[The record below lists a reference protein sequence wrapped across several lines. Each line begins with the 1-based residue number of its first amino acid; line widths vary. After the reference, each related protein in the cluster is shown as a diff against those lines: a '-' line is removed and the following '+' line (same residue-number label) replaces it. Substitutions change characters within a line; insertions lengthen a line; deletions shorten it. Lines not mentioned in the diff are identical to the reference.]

1 MMDWDLFWKAS
12 GVILPVIVAIYTFI
26 ATRRK
31 DLDQRLEAGH
41 ERMDRHEAR
50 ISRLEQSVQNMPGKD
65 DMHSLQLELV
75 RQTGSMEKMAAVME
89 GNAMITARLEA
100 IVSRHEQHL
109 LNGGKT

>member
-1 MMDWDLFWKAS
+1 MMDWDLFWKGL
-12 GVILPVIVAIYTFI
+12 GVVFPMLVAIYTFL

-31 DLDQRLEAGH
+31 DLDKKLEAGH

-50 ISRLEQSVQNMPGKD
+50 LSRLEQAVQNMPGKD
-65 DMHSLQLELV
+65 DMHALQLELV

-109 LNGGKT
+109 LDGGKK